1 MKFYKSNISFIFIF
15 VMVLSISSIAQE
27 DAQIEGDE
35 MSLENR
41 KDLES
46 LKDILTMQKLLEITR
61 SDGFQTSVVNSKREE
76 QFIDARDQQKF
87 LLDQA
92 KLRLQEEEE
101 RSIRLQSEFENNEK
115 ILEEIGE
122 TLRIRIGNFG
132 ELFGVFRQ
140 VAGEVIATVKNSI
153 VSLQFPNREIALA
166 VMAETKGLPSIS
178 QMKSLVVSMLE
189 EMTQSGRVERFQ
201 GEVVL
206 PGGSITNAEIVR
218 VGVFN
223 AITENFFLKFVPETQ
238 TLQVLARQP
247 ARRYRSMADD
257 LFKANKGFVTMA
269 VDPSRGQILGL
280 LIQAP
285 GLSERINQGGVV
297 GYFIILIGFIGVVL
311 SLWRLRILRKE
322 GEAIERQLSNT
333 DISSDNALGR
343 ILSVYT
349 ENEAATVESLELKVD
364 EAILREVP
372 KLEKYHSIIKVFA
385 AVAPLLGLLGTVV
398 GMIAT
403 FQALT
408 LFGTGDPKLMAG
420 GISQALV
427 TTMLGLIVAIPLVFL
442 HSILTSWSGSL
453 IEILEEQSAGLI
465 ARNAIKK

>member
-206 PGGSITNAEIVR
+206 PGGSLANAEIVR
-218 VGVFN
+218 VGV
-223 AITENFFLKFVPETQ
+223 LM
-238 TLQVLARQP
+238 
-247 ARRYRSMADD
+247 RSQ
-257 LFKANKGFVTMA
+257 K
-269 VDPSRGQILGL
+269 
-280 LIQAP
+280 
-285 GLSERINQGGVV
+285 
-297 GYFIILIGFIGVVL
+297 
-311 SLWRLRILRKE
+311 
-322 GEAIERQLSNT
+322 
-333 DISSDNALGR
+333 IS
-343 ILSVYT
+343 
-349 ENEAATVESLELKVD
+349 
-364 EAILREVP
+364 
-372 KLEKYHSIIKVFA
+372 F
-385 AVAPLLGLLGTVV
+385 
-398 GMIAT
+398 
-403 FQALT
+403 
-408 LFGTGDPKLMAG
+408 
-420 GISQALV
+420 
-427 TTMLGLIVAIPLVFL
+427 
-442 HSILTSWSGSL
+442 
-453 IEILEEQSAGLI
+453 
-465 ARNAIKK
+465 